1 MITETFKA
9 GSHYGDFTGTAAADS
24 LEFHGFQE
32 LLKSQGLIKDE
43 EYLVGIEASASAPL
57 AAPAQI
63 NSLSVTALLTN
74 NNGYQNT
81 QAAIDSGSPLKVR
94 KVKLDIPIADFFSL
108 FKQFQ
113 ISISKKGMIDQRE
126 ITFDHQ

>member
-1 MITETFKA
+1 MITEIFKA

-24 LEFHGFQE
+24 LEFHGLQE
-32 LLKSQGLIKDE
+32 LLNSQGLINKN

-74 NNGYQNT
+74 NNGYANT
-81 QAAIDSGSPLKVR
+81 QVAIDSGRPLEGR
-94 KVKLDIPIADFFSL
+94 KVKIDIPITVFFSL

-113 ISISKKGMIDQRE
+113 ISISKNGIIDKRE
-126 ITFDHQ
+126 IAFDHQ